1 MDGDWVGR
9 LLLPALAA
17 AAEPGRPGT
26 PATVQC
32 LRRRRPVL
40 NGLIRGLQS
49 TSKTRT
55 LSAATSSAS
64 HLLQVAWCAAV
75 KTLSADPF
83 QLESVVD
90 AWRAVL
96 SAGEHAVLSCN
107 TPLDTV
113 GLYSMLCF
121 VAWIVATSAGTA
133 PADGAMGVRTVL
145 GAMQTDLV
153 LWRELRLLFQQPVRL
168 LAEERAMLDR
178 LLKLE
183 QTLFG
188 THGVDEDMS
197 TAFSKLLGDQLPA
210 VSAPAR
216 SALQAA
222 HCEKPGLR
230 GVGGSAVALWGDSFV
245 LGGFGEVFVVDVDA
259 GTTHSV
265 SVHGPDDWPVHR
277 GSAVVTVECSDD
289 TMFVFQRSRRLTE
302 WALTRRTGCPTAT
315 LTHVYAAG
323 GRDDELST
331 HSRCRHIA
339 VDSSSSTLFSI
350 HERHAVAEWDLE
362 SQRCRSMLRTVHPA
376 LCLCVVKQLLVV
388 GEEGVVQIFNFATGV
403 LVREVWRPWR
413 GCFWLVRHS
422 DSAVVTV
429 EGDRIYLWDRV
440 LEAASGPTRH
450 GQLLCAVPDQ
460 SWLESELCKV
470 RQDAASLRLE
480 HPQTGRWK
488 SPKRGALAKDRGEW
502 KGELEYLL
510 KADALKP
517 LLSPRTCGRFEVH
530 PDPDVLAVGG
540 MITAV
545 CPGPGGAL
553 YVAEHTPWKVKGE
566 SGSVATVSRLDVTA
580 AASAARA
587 RDAEAAAA
595 GEQVKVPE
603 LRRVRTIPPIT
614 TTGCLAALHYRYEV
628 VGIGT
633 DGTVHKLYDG
643 LLLAQDAAERGSSDT
658 PRHADPTRTLDSPS
672 SWSGGRS
679 SPPLR
684 PARDGA
690 AATLAAA
697 LLAASAAV

>member
-388 GEEGVVQIFNFATGV
+388 
-403 LVREVWRPWR
+403 WRAETRCLLP
-413 GCFWLVRHS
+413 
-422 DSAVVTV
+422 
-429 EGDRIYLWDRV
+429 
-440 LEAASGPTRH
+440 AASGRKVWFRSSTSRPGCWCARCGGRGAGASGLCDTATARWSPSRAIESTCGTASWRRRLGRLGTGSCYALSLTSRGWSPSCARCARTLRPSVWSTRRR
-450 GQLLCAVPDQ
+450 GAGNPQ
-460 SWLESELCKV
+460 SGARSQ
-470 RQDAASLRLE
+470 RTAAS
-480 HPQTGRWK
+480 GR
-488 SPKRGALAKDRGEW
+488 
-502 KGELEYLL
+502 
-510 KADALKP
+510 
-517 LLSPRTCGRFEVH
+517 
-530 PDPDVLAVGG
+530 
-540 MITAV
+540 
-545 CPGPGGAL
+545 
-553 YVAEHTPWKVKGE
+553 
-566 SGSVATVSRLDVTA
+566 VSWSTFSR
-580 AASAARA
+580 
-587 RDAEAAAA
+587 
-595 GEQVKVPE
+595 
-603 LRRVRTIPPIT
+603 
-614 TTGCLAALHYRYEV
+614 
-628 VGIGT
+628 
-633 DGTVHKLYDG
+633 
-643 LLLAQDAAERGSSDT
+643 
-658 PRHADPTRTLDSPS
+658 RTL
-672 SWSGGRS
+672 
-679 SPPLR
+679 
-684 PARDGA
+684 
-690 AATLAAA
+690 
-697 LLAASAAV
+697 